1 MKCISPLIATLL
13 LISFTVA
20 VSVII
25 FNWGI
30 PFFRKMASDVGNKTS
45 TELECKNGAVVL
57 ENLRFCNDWLYMEI
71 RNRGNIDLT
80 GLALAIFY
88 TNNSQF
94 QYPLCFAGNKV
105 VVCSNDEYNLTLR
118 VNVVYVFNITANSNI
133 DFLYLKTS
141 CPNVY
146 DRVSSTLIEFC

>member
-1 MKCISPLIATLL
+1 MKCISPFLSILL
-13 LISFTVA
+13 LISFTVV
-20 VSVII
+20 VSTII

-30 PFFRKMASDVGNKTS
+30 PFFRKMTSEVGNKTS
-45 TELECKNGAVVL
+45 TELECKNGAVAL
-57 ENLRFCNDWLYMEI
+57 ENLMFCNDWLYMEI

-80 GLALAIFY
+80 GLALVIFY

-94 QYPLCFAGNKV
+94 QYPLCFADNKV
-105 VVCSNDEYNLTLR
+105 VICDNEEYNLTLK
-118 VNVVYVFNITANSNI
+118 VNVLYVFNTSANSNI

-146 DRVSSTLIEFC
+146 DRVSSALIEFC